1 MFQMDGERS
10 SPVQGGDML
19 DRVRC
24 KPGVGFREKKG
35 SSLRQASRRP
45 AFAIKA
51 GLFLKGNYTTCLG
64 WGYKGSS
71 GSPVITTNYYRSN
84 AISATG

>member
-1 MFQMDGERS
+1 
-10 SPVQGGDML
+10 ML